1 MTSLRNHDLCATS
14 VAGDGAREGMA
25 NDVAGVNIVACV
37 DVVMDAECDIEEG
50 VEERGGVE
58 NPDCADAPP

>member
-1 MTSLRNHDLCATS
+1 ML
-14 VAGDGAREGMA
+14 

-37 DVVMDAECDIEEG
+37 DVVMDAEWDIEEG

-58 NPDCADAPP
+58 NPDWADIPLWDVL